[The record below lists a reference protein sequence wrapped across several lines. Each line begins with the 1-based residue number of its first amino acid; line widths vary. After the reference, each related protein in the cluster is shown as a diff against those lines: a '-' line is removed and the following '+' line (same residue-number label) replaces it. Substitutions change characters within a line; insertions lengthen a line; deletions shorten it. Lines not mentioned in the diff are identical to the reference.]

1 MLQPE
6 QILHDRY
13 QLKQKL
19 GQSPGRQTW
28 QAEDLAVQPP
38 ELVVVKLLA
47 FGESMQWDDLKLFE
61 REAQVLQ
68 QLNLPQIPKY
78 RDSFSL
84 DDRQDWFG
92 LVQQYIPGTSLKQQL
107 LNGKHFTA
115 QQVRQ
120 IATNLLHVLIYL
132 HELSPPVLHRDIK
145 PSNLIWG
152 EDHYIYLVDFGAVQ
166 DKSSSEGATFT
177 VVGTYGYT
185 PMEQF
190 GGRAVAASDL
200 YALGAT
206 LIHLL
211 TGVAPADLPQV
222 NLRIQFAD
230 RVSLDAAFVEWI
242 EQMTDPDVMKRF
254 QTARQALAAL
264 RSLDEQA
271 ESEPRSP
278 KSALPSHY
286 HHRHDRHPDYRHPDY
301 RHPEPHPERERY
313 LAPDQ
318 ERVPLPQPWTPEQWT
333 SSPLGT
339 GVELHQDNESL
350 LIKVSNF
357 RPWDWLL
364 VILLAIVALFVL
376 PAIPLV
382 TAVLS
387 FRADF
392 WIFALLISFLIGL
405 FTYWGVLPTFVQF
418 TQDSFSIYK
427 LPFGVSISIVRGSIG
442 EIHDVFHTL
451 KTFRSGKHTYTK
463 RVVILQTPSGEHY
476 FGDRLSWEECSWLVQ
491 IIQDWIRLG
500 R

>member
-152 EDHYIYLVDFGAVQ
+152 EDHYIAI
-166 DKSSSEGATFT
+166 EGRVRT
-177 VVGTYGYT
+177 V
-185 PMEQF
+185 
-190 GGRAVAASDL
+190 A
-200 YALGAT
+200 
-206 LIHLL
+206 
-211 TGVAPADLPQV
+211 
-222 NLRIQFAD
+222 
-230 RVSLDAAFVEWI
+230 
-242 EQMTDPDVMKRF
+242 
-254 QTARQALAAL
+254 
-264 RSLDEQA
+264 
-271 ESEPRSP
+271 
-278 KSALPSHY
+278 
-286 HHRHDRHPDYRHPDY
+286 
-301 RHPEPHPERERY
+301 
-313 LAPDQ
+313 
-318 ERVPLPQPWTPEQWT
+318 
-333 SSPLGT
+333 
-339 GVELHQDNESL
+339 
-350 LIKVSNF
+350 
-357 RPWDWLL
+357 
-364 VILLAIVALFVL
+364 
-376 PAIPLV
+376 
-382 TAVLS
+382 
-387 FRADF
+387 
-392 WIFALLISFLIGL
+392 
-405 FTYWGVLPTFVQF
+405 
-418 TQDSFSIYK
+418 
-427 LPFGVSISIVRGSIG
+427 
-442 EIHDVFHTL
+442 
-451 KTFRSGKHTYTK
+451 
-463 RVVILQTPSGEHY
+463 
-476 FGDRLSWEECSWLVQ
+476 
-491 IIQDWIRLG
+491 
-500 R
+500 